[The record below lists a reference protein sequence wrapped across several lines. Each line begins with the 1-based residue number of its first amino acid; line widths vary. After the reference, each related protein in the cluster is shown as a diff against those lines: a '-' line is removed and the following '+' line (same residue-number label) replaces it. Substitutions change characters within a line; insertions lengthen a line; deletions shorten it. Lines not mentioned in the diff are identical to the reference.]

1 MKFFIGVDG
10 GGTSTRVA
18 LANIDG
24 EILSIGK
31 SGASSI
37 DTVSGEVTGKHI
49 SEALQRC
56 LEKFSQKYK
65 EDIEEIECCFA
76 SLGGVD
82 SEKDKE
88 YVVNIV
94 KEYTGNILRIKRVVV
109 ENDTRAALAGGL
121 AEKSGVIFIVGT
133 GAVCFGINENME
145 SWKSG
150 GWGYKIDDFGSG
162 FYLGREALTMMVKC
176 MDGREEDEE
185 FKRVIK
191 NAIGI
196 NSLSE
201 VSERLYKRDFN
212 RTDIARIAP
221 EVLRL
226 AEKKNKIALN
236 ILDNGADELTLMMKS
251 VCNKLNIKNGK
262 YTALGGVIEG
272 CEIYRNK
279 LIEKIK
285 DNVDVEYSRPYMS
298 AIGGAVLLSLYE
310 VIGEEAYEFTDAIRR
325 SLAKN

>member
-1 MKFFIGVDG
+1 MRYIIGVDG

-18 LANIDG
+18 LANTDG
-24 EILSIGK
+24 EILAIGK

-37 DTVSGEVTGKHI
+37 DTVSREETGEHI
-49 SEALQRC
+49 AEGLKKC
-56 LEKFSQKYK
+56 LEKYFKQYGGNI
-65 EDIEEIECCFA
+65 EDIECFFV
-76 SLGGVD
+76 SLGGID
-82 SEKDKE
+82 SKADKE

-94 KEYTGNILRIKRVVV
+94 QEYTEKIINIKNIVA

-133 GAVCFGINENME
+133 GAVCFGINEE
-145 SWKSG
+145 LQSWKSG

-185 FKRVIK
+185 FQLAIK
-191 NAIGI
+191 KLIGI

-201 VSERLYKRDFN
+201 VSERLYKRKFN
-212 RTDIARIAP
+212 RTDIAGIAP
-221 EVLRL
+221 EVLKL
-226 AEKKNKIALN
+226 AEKKNRIALE
-236 ILDNGADELTLMMKS
+236 ILDKGAEELSLMIKS
-251 VCNKLNIKNGK
+251 VCKKLNIKGMK

-272 CEIYRNK
+272 CDIYRNK

-285 DNVDVEYSRPYMS
+285 VELDIDYNSPYM
-298 AIGGAVLLSLYE
+298 AGIGGAVLLSLYE
-310 VIGEEAYEFTDAIRR
+310 VIGDKAYETADIIKR
-325 SLAKN
+325 SLNIV